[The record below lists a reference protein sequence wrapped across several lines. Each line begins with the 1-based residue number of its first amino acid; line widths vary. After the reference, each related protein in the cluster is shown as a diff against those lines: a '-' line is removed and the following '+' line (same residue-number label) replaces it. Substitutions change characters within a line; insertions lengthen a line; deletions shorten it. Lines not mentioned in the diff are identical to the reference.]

1 MPSLSAAALAAL
13 MAMAPTAGAPG
24 ASSPGA
30 GSLTASSQTASSATS
45 CVVEDV
51 SVVWGF
57 KESFR
62 SYLSGAIAL
71 GEWTVSGDISYQTPL
86 FSFSGGSGAVAPDR
100 SAGDVR
106 FDGQIRFAGHGGIL
120 NTSLA
125 NPRLEF
131 LGDREAA
138 LRFDVTG
145 DTMDFVFVETP
156 AVDFVRITWS
166 GLDESV
172 DAKAGVWEVGDARVT
187 LTPAGS
193 GAFGT
198 YLAGE
203 VFDPLSFRVQVAPE
217 CLDAGFNWWWIPGGT
232 VALAAVI
239 GGVWAVTRRGRK
251 SLEPKHPTPEV
262 S

>member
-1 MPSLSAAALAAL
+1 MPSLGAAVLASV
-13 MAMAPTAGAPG
+13 MWVAPIAGAPSAG
-24 ASSPGA
+24 APIGGDSSASSP
-30 GSLTASSQTASSATS
+30 TATSVTS

-71 GEWTVSGDISYQTPL
+71 GEWTVSGDVSYQTPL
-86 FSFSGGSGAVAPDR
+86 FGFSGGSGAVAPDR

-106 FDGQIRFAGHGGIL
+106 FDGQIRFVGHGGIL

-138 LRFDVTG
+138 LYFDVTG

-156 AVDFVRITWS
+156 NVDFVRIAWS
-166 GLDESV
+166 GLEESV
-172 DAKAGVWEVGDARVT
+172 DVEAGVWEVSDARVT

-203 VFDPLSFRVQVAPE
+203 VFDPLSFRVQVAPG
-217 CLDAGFNWWWIPGGT
+217 CLDADFIWWWIPGGT

-239 GGVWAVTRRGRK
+239 GGVWAVNRRGRK
-251 SLEPKHPTPEV
+251 SLEPKHPTPEE

>member
-1 MPSLSAAALAAL
+1 MPSLGAAALATL

-24 ASSPGA
+24 PSSPGA
-30 GSLTASSQTASSATS
+30 SSHTASSATS

-71 GEWTVSGDISYQTPL
+71 GEWTVSGDVSYQTPL
-86 FSFSGGSGAVAPDR
+86 FSFSGGSGAIAPDR

-106 FDGQIRFAGHGGIL
+106 FDGQIKFVGHGGIL
-120 NTSLA
+120 NTTLSE
-125 NPRLEF
+125 PRLEF
-131 LGDREAA
+131 LGNREAA
-138 LRFDVTG
+138 LFFDVTG
-145 DTMDFVFVETP
+145 DTMDFVFVENKN
-156 AVDFVRITWS
+156 VEFVRIKWS
-166 GLDESV
+166 RFAESV
-172 DAKAGVWEVGDARVT
+172 DSMLGVWEVSDATVT
-187 LTPAGS
+187 LTSAGS

-203 VFDPLSFRVQVAPE
+203 VFDPLSFRVSVASQ
-217 CLDAGFNWWWIPGGT
+217 CLDQGFRWWWIPGG
-232 VALAAVI
+232 VAAIVATSGL
-239 GGVWAVTRRGRK
+239 VWALTRRGRK
-251 SLEPKHPTPEV
+251 SPELGHPEPGV